1 MVVSDKNIAT
11 HPEVCESQLCR
22 SSCVSTECH
31 LCKPC
36 MSPETR
42 KDIVAAAWE
51 HNHKGDCKR
60 IFPPTMVR
68 FSLYNIQM
76 S

>member
-11 HPEVCESQLCR
+11 HPEVCDSQLCR

-68 FSLYNIQM
+68 LS
-76 S
+76 